1 MTRTPLSAA
10 LRSAL
15 ARGVWTALLL
25 PAAGMVIG
33 VGSSIAPAQASEL
46 VAPDPTLVQIS
57 VTEAYAT
64 WPAVPGADT
73 YTLELWRDGTS
84 VYSHTSPAL
93 SQVLT
98 LPASVPGAT
107 YQYTVAAVDLNEA
120 GESQELASS
129 VSVPRTLTIRPD
141 RTKMR
146 FASYNVCAEHCP
158 RLHSWAYRVSRV
170 VATIKSRAPDV
181 VTLQETGGGAR
192 LSNLTSRMSTAGYA
206 RATGGGARWTFYRSS
221 TMSRLDH
228 KADDLYG
235 KTVVVRYGTKGKNQ
249 YVPIQLLRQKATN
262 ARVLVV
268 NYHLQAFDGTTNDR
282 ARLSEFKQ
290 VSSSMADFRAA
301 NPTIPVVRSGDFNSL
316 LHTNTSR
323 DSDSARW
330 RVYAQAK
337 SDGFKDARATAAT
350 ASHRNASSINQVP
363 SDHRH
368 FPSAFQ
374 LDHFF
379 VQRSASVTAFGLL
392 TRDVGYSSQYSDHD
406 MIWADVLLPSR

>member
-1 MTRTPLSAA
+1 VKTIPLSAA

-15 ARGVWTALLL
+15 ARGICTALLVS
-25 PAAGMVIG
+25 AAGVAIG
-33 VGSSIAPAQASEL
+33 VGSSIAPAHASEL

-64 WPAVPGADT
+64 WAAVPGADT
-73 YTLELWRDGTS
+73 YTLELWLDGTS
-84 VYSHTSPAL
+84 VYSHTSPGL
-93 SQVLT
+93 SHVLT
-98 LPASVPGAT
+98 LPASVPGTT
-107 YQYTVAAVDLNEA
+107 YQYTVAAAGPDAA
-120 GESQELASS
+120 GESQELATS

-141 RTKMR
+141 RTTMR

-170 VATIKSRAPDV
+170 VATIRSRAPDV

-192 LSNLTSRMSTAGYA
+192 LSSLTSRMRTAGYA
-206 RATGGGARWTFYRSS
+206 RATGGHARWTFYRSA

-228 KADDLYG
+228 KADALYG
-235 KTVVVRYGTKGKNQ
+235 RTVVVRYGTTGKIQ
-249 YVPIQLLRQKATN
+249 YVPIQLLRQRATN

-268 NYHLQAFDGTTNDR
+268 NYHLQAFDGSTKDR
-282 ARLSEFKQ
+282 ARVSEFKQ
-290 VSSSMADFRAA
+290 VSSNIAAFMAA
-301 NPTIPVVRSGDFNSL
+301 NPAIPVVRSGDFNSL

-337 SDGFKDARATAAT
+337 LDGFKDARATAVT
-350 ASHRNASSINQVP
+350 ASHRTASSINQVP
-363 SDHRH
+363 SDHRR

-379 VQRSASVTAFGLL
+379 VQRNASVTAFGLL

-406 MIWADVLLPSR
+406 MIWADVVLPSR